1 MAEQTY
7 NGFPNV
13 ETWRVQLHLSN
24 DDRISSAVA
33 AIAELYVGRF
43 KIHGNPGYPATF
55 EEWLRRFVEEGT
67 GCTEPGG
74 NTFEML
80 ARDTVQAALA
90 RVDWKHLARLW
101 IDAAEHEIEQEAR
114 S

>member
-1 MAEQTY
+1 MAKQAY

-13 ETWRVQLHLSN
+13 ETWRVQLHLYN
-24 DDRISSAVA
+24 DEQTARRVLREASRW
-33 AIAELYVGRF
+33 GREEHF
-43 KIHGNPGYPATF
+43 LPGETPQTF
-55 EEWLRRFVEEGT
+55 DAWLRQYVEDRT

-74 NTFEML
+74 DTFAML

-90 RVDWKHLARLW
+90 RVDWEHLARLW
-101 IDAAEHEIEQEAR
+101 IGESSYATWEG

>member
-24 DDRISSAVA
+24 DEQASRWVA
-33 AIAELYVGRF
+33 RQARRWAGEEHFLPGEVAE
-43 KIHGNPGYPATF
+43 TF
-55 EEWLRRFVEEGT
+55 EAWLRRFVEGGT
-67 GCTEPGG
+67 GCMEPGG

-90 RVDWKHLARLW
+90 RVDWAHLARLW

>member
-24 DDRISSAVA
+24 DEQASRWVARQARRWVGDEHFLPGEVA
-33 AIAELYVGRF
+33 AM
-43 KIHGNPGYPATF
+43 F
-55 EEWLRRFVEEGT
+55 EAWLRGCVEHRT
-67 GCTEPGG
+67 GCMEPGG